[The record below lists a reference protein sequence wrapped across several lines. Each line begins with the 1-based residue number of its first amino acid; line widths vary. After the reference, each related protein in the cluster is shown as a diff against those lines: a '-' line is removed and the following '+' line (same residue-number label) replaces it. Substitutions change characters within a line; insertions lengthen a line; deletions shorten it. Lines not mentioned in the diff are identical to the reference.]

1 MYAGQTRRAV
11 FAAGFAL
18 TAAAASDAAAQSAE
32 AAGPGPRSDLY
43 AVLYRS
49 GPAWRAGRPMQDQ
62 DLKGHVAYMQKL
74 ADAGVLLAAGPLTSL
89 DGGLI
94 VLNAPSRGGPSYD
107 APGSRGRGGRILRRG
122 QRLAAGVRP
131 GPPLPDADVRS
142 CRWADG

>member
-94 VLNAPSRGGPSYD
+94 VLNAPSLEAAQAIMRRDPAVEVGVFLGEVSAWLPVFD
-107 APGSRGRGGRILRRG
+107 PGRRY
-122 QRLAAGVRP
+122 RTP
-131 GPPLPDADVRS
+131 T
-142 CRWADG
+142 